1 MIGIILPVIEVFPNY
16 IYGITIS
23 FTNNILMF
31 TRLIEYKSF
40 CKVLSEAIYL
50 YRTISFSAK
59 SLFGIDVY
67 PFNVINSIDCN
78 TNGHFI
84 A

>member
-1 MIGIILPVIEVFPNY
+1 MKI
-16 IYGITIS
+16 
-23 FTNNILMF
+23 
-31 TRLIEYKSF
+31 
-40 CKVLSEAIYL
+40 VLQGFDKGIYL
-50 YRTISFSAK
+50 FRTISFSAK
-59 SLFGIDVY
+59 SLFGIDD

>member
-1 MIGIILPVIEVFPNY
+1 MY
-16 IYGITIS
+16 
-23 FTNNILMF
+23 FTNSNLPFSCNI
-31 TRLIEYKSF
+31 EHESF
-40 CKVLSEAIYL
+40 CKVLSVAIYL